1 MYLRSLSER
10 QFRRHVAQVRAQ
22 FVDLYAR
29 DPEKA
34 LEDLLE
40 NLDELMRDAVKLDA
54 EFGFGITDQL
64 ITTSRSKRF

>member
-1 MYLRSLSER
+1 MYRRSLSER

-40 NLDELMRDAVKLDA
+40 NLDELMRDAIKLDA

-64 ITTSRSKRF
+64 ITTSRSKRS